1 MTVVDKMENEKMT
14 HKAAALDVGTNS
26 IKIVVGQMND
36 DGIPRVLREATTN
49 PRLGEGVD
57 EAHVIDPDAQERA
70 MNAIGRLVGI
80 AKSMGAN
87 QTRIV
92 ATSAVR
98 DARNREELIDRV
110 QRQFSLGLEVLSEA
124 EEARLSHLAVDE
136 DPMLGKFDGNQ
147 ATVDVGGGSTELTL
161 ASSNRTL
168 QSASVKL
175 GAVRLTERFLD
186 ADTPTNAMIEEAKE
200 YALDM
205 LLGAVGKFEA
215 DRVVGIGGTAVN
227 LARIWHEIPED
238 KTEEAHGSSISHS
251 NIKALIEGMC
261 ALTLEKRRTLVG
273 LEPERADIIVAGAI
287 IFDALLDVL
296 GRDEMVVSTR
306 GLRHGILYELLS
318 SRA

>member
-1 MTVVDKMENEKMT
+1 MI

-57 EAHVIDPDAQERA
+57 STRLIEPEAQERA
-70 MNAIGRLVGI
+70 MNAIARLVGI
-80 AKSMGAN
+80 AKSMGASE
-87 QTRIV
+87 TRIV

-98 DARNREELIDRV
+98 DAENKDELIDRV
-110 QRQFSLGLEVLSEA
+110 RQRFSLGLEVLSE
-124 EEARLSHLAVDE
+124 EEEGRLSHLAVEE

-161 ASSNRTL
+161 ASANKTL
-168 QSASVKL
+168 RSASVKV

-186 ADTPTNAMIEEAKE
+186 ADTPTPAQRAQARDYAM
-200 YALDM
+200 DM
-205 LLGAVGKFEA
+205 LLGAVGKFDA

-238 KTEEAHGSSISHS
+238 KTEEAHGSTITQA
-251 NIKALIEGMC
+251 NIKALIDGMC

-273 LEPERADIIVAGAI
+273 LEPERADIIVAGAV

-296 GRDEMVVSTR
+296 GREDMIVSTR
-306 GLRHGILYELLS
+306 GLRHGILYELLGA
-318 SRA
+318 RG

>member
-1 MTVVDKMENEKMT
+1 MDMI

-26 IKIVVGQMND
+26 IKIVVGQINE
-36 DGIPRVLREATTN
+36 DGVPRVLREATTN

-57 EAHVIDPDAQERA
+57 ETRQIDPEAQERA

-98 DARNREELIDRV
+98 DAANREELIDRV
-110 QRQFSLGLEVLSEA
+110 RQRFSLGLEVLSEE

-161 ASSNRTL
+161 AKANTILRST
-168 QSASVKL
+168 SVKL

-186 ADTPTNAMIEEAKE
+186 ADTPTTAMIAEAKD
-200 YALDM
+200 YAVDM
-205 LLGAVGKFEA
+205 LLGAVGRFEA
-215 DRVVGIGGTAVN
+215 DRVVGVGGTAVN

-238 KTEEAHGSSISHS
+238 KTEEAHGSAITHS
-251 NIKALIEGMC
+251 NIKALIDGMC

-273 LEPERADIIVAGAI
+273 LEPERADIIVAGAV
-287 IFDALLDVL
+287 IFDAILDVL
-296 GRDEMVVSTR
+296 GREEMIVSTR

-318 SRA
+318 VRA